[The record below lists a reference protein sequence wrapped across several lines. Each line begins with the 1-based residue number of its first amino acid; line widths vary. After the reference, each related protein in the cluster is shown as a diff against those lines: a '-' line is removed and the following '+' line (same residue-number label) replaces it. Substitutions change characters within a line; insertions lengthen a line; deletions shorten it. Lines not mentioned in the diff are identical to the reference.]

1 MYGTDKVKRINKNKK
16 NKQSQKLFFC
26 KKTNKID
33 KPLGKTDL

>member
-1 MYGTDKVKRINKNKK
+1 MYGTDKVKRINKK